1 MSRGTG
7 TSTGTGGGS
16 GERLLAIFDLF
27 SEERPEWSSQELI
40 QRLGYSRPTL
50 YRYLKLLKGAGFLMA
65 LPGGGFAIGPR
76 VVELDYLMRRSD
88 PLVEAARPH
97 LAELAGRFP
106 GTAFLARWYG
116 TKLLCVASETRDPAP
131 RSSYPRG
138 RPMPLV
144 RGAAAKAILAH
155 LPRRQQQRLVAGHA
169 AAFAATGLGNSE
181 DAALQAL
188 RGIRRAGYAHARGEV
203 TPGLVGT
210 AAAILDAGRIPLAAL
225 CLSMPEAAHAKLDSD
240 ALARAISTAAAAI
253 ANALNADEASAPQAL
268 PEFAETRP

>member
-1 MSRGTG
+1 MSRGSG
-7 TSTGTGGGS
+7 TVGGS
-16 GERLLAIFDLF
+16 GERLMAIFDLF
-27 SEERPEWSSQELI
+27 TEERPEWSSQELMD
-40 QRLGYSRPTL
+40 RLGYSRPTL
-50 YRYLKLLKGAGFLMA
+50 YRYLKLLKDSGFLMA

-97 LAELAGRFP
+97 LAELAARFP

-144 RGAAAKAILAH
+144 HGAAAKAILAH
-155 LPRRQQQRLVAGHA
+155 LPRRQQQQLIARHA
-169 AAFAATGLGNSE
+169 AAFAATGLGDTE
-181 DAALQAL
+181 EAVLRAL
-188 RGIRRAGYAHARGEV
+188 RRIRRAGHTQARGEV

-210 AAAILDAGRIPLAAL
+210 AAAILDAGRTPLAAL
-225 CLSMPEAAHAKLDSD
+225 CLSMPEEAHARLDGD
-240 ALARAISTAAAAI
+240 ALARAICSAAAAI
-253 ANALNADEASAPQAL
+253 ADALDADEAHARQAH
-268 PEFAETRP
+268 PELVETHP

>member
-1 MSRGTG
+1 MSRGG
-7 TSTGTGGGS
+7 GAGGGS

-27 SEERPEWSSQELI
+27 TEARPEWSSQDLMR
-40 QRLGYSRPTL
+40 RLGYSRPTL
-50 YRYLKLLKGAGFLMA
+50 YRYLKLLKDAGFLMP

-97 LAELAGRFP
+97 LAQLAARFP

-116 TKLLCVASETRDPAP
+116 TKLLCVASDTRDPAP

-138 RPMPLV
+138 RPMPLF

-155 LPRRQQQRLVAGHA
+155 LPRRQQQRLIADHA
-169 AAFAATGLGNSE
+169 ADLAATGLGDSE
-181 DAALQAL
+181 EEAL
-188 RGIRRAGYAHARGEV
+188 RALHAIRRAGFARAHGEV

-210 AAAILDAGRIPLAAL
+210 AAAILDAGRAPLAAL
-225 CLSMPEAAHAKLDSD
+225 CLSMPEAAHASF
-240 ALARAISTAAAAI
+240 APETLAGAIGSAATAI
-253 ANALNADEASAPQAL
+253 AGALGAKPTGPQPPVL
-268 PEFAETRP
+268 DLAETRP